1 MKNRLDPGPAKA
13 GDKRGKRMTQDPIPS
28 YGQPASRQA
37 DNRRK
42 GLAIA
47 SLIIGIVSL
56 LTCSLFAAGAI
67 IGSVLGIIA
76 LIKARKNPA
85 EFGGTGM
92 AIAGIV
98 TSAISIF
105 PGLFAAIA
113 IPNLLVAQQAA
124 RETAAL
130 AEVKT
135 INRAQLNYFST
146 TGKGK
151 FADLRTLGEQ
161 GLIDTDLASGE
172 KGGYQFTVEPIAESG
187 RPPMFDL
194 TARPAKTGTFGMGN
208 TSYYSN
214 ESYII
219 YEAEGGEP
227 PSATPRNRVPGNG
240 TPTND

>member
-1 MKNRLDPGPAKA
+1 MKNRLDPDPAKA
-13 GDKRGKRMTQDPIPS
+13 SYKRGKRMTQDPIPS
-28 YGQPASRQA
+28 YSQPDYRQA

-76 LIKARKNPA
+76 LSKARKNPA
-85 EFGGTGM
+85 EFGGTGL

-105 PGLFAAIA
+105 PGLIAAIA

-130 AEVKT
+130 SEVKT

-161 GLIDTDLASGE
+161 GLIDMNLASGE
-172 KGGYQFTVEPIAESG
+172 SGGYRFNIEPIAEPG
-187 RPPMFDL
+187 RPPLFYL
-194 TARPAKTGTFGMGN
+194 TPRPVKAGRFGTGNVSF
-208 TSYYSN
+208 YSN

-219 YEAEGGEP
+219 
-227 PSATPRNRVPGNG
+227 
-240 TPTND
+240 